1 MIIIPAID
9 LIDGKVVRLF
19 KGNYTEKKVYK
30 VDPIELCMNGKF
42 MV

>member
-19 KGNYTEKKVYK
+19 KGNYTEKKS
-30 VDPIELCMNGKF
+30 LQSRSN
-42 MV
+42 